1 MTLVA
6 ATPHHAAAM
15 ALIHARA
22 FPPGERW
29 GAEAMAL
36 QLAMPGAYGWLL
48 CPLSPRE
55 RAGVREAASAGSV
68 PKRARETHGAALA
81 ASLTQAL
88 VRFTAQARRE
98 REQEAGGFVL
108 ARVVADEA
116 EILTLA
122 VDPHGQ
128 GQGAGRLLLQAAMG
142 EARRRGAVA
151 MFLEVAPS
159 NAAALALYGSAGF
172 VQVGRRPRYYPGGSD
187 ALVLRGPLNPGAA
200 AEAAC
205 RPSQE

>member
-15 ALIHARA
+15 ALIHAWA

-36 QLAMPGAYGWLL
+36 QLAMPGAYGWLF
-48 CPLSPRE
+48 CPFSLRE
-55 RAGVREAASAGSV
+55 RAGVTGAASAGPV
-68 PKRARETHGAALA
+68 PEKSCETHGAALA
-81 ASLTQAL
+81 TPVTPAL
-88 VRFTAQARRE
+88 SRTD
-98 REQEAGGFVL
+98 REQEAGGFML

-122 VDPHGQ
+122 VDPRRQ
-128 GQGAGRLLLQAAMG
+128 GRGVGRLLLQAAMG
-142 EARRRGAVA
+142 DARRRGAVA

-172 VQVGRRPRYYPGGSD
+172 VQVGRRPRYYPGGGD

-205 RPSQE
+205 RPPQD

>member
-1 MTLVA
+1 MMLAA

-48 CPLSPRE
+48 CPLSLRK
-55 RAGVREAASAGSV
+55 RAGMRGPAAPHDKRPALLDRGCHEAG
-68 PKRARETHGAALA
+68 GALQAPLTPAL
-81 ASLTQAL
+81 
-88 VRFTAQARRE
+88 FPRE

-122 VDPHGQ
+122 VDPHRQ
-128 GQGAGRLLLQAAMG
+128 GQGAGHLLLQAAMG
-142 EARRRGAVA
+142 EAQRRGAVA
-151 MFLEVAPS
+151 IFLEVAPS

-172 VQVGRRPRYYPGGSD
+172 VQVGRRPRYYPGGGD

-205 RPSQE
+205 HPPQD

>member
-29 GAEAMAL
+29 GADAMAL
-36 QLAMPGAYGWLL
+36 QLAMPGAYGWVLL
-48 CPLSPRE
+48 RE
-55 RAGVREAASAGSV
+55 RVGVRGPSLPGDGTATLSDQGS
-68 PKRARETHGAALA
+68 RAVGAALQ
-81 ASLTQAL
+81 ASLTPAL
-88 VRFTAQARRE
+88 VWRE
-98 REQEAGGFVL
+98 REEEVGGFVL
-108 ARVVADEA
+108 ARVVADET

-122 VDPHGQ
+122 VDPLVQ
-128 GQGAGRLLLQAAMG
+128 RQGAGRSLLQAAMDD
-142 EARRRGAVA
+142 ARQRGAAA
-151 MFLEVAPS
+151 MFLEAAPS

-172 VQVGRRPRYYPGGSD
+172 VQVGRRPRYYPGGGD
-187 ALVLRGPLNPGAA
+187 ALVLRGLLTPGAA

-205 RPSQE
+205 RPPHD

>member
-15 ALIHARA
+15 ALIHGRA

-29 GAEAMAL
+29 GADAIAL
-36 QLAMPGAYGWLL
+36 QLAMPGAYGWIFVGERVGVSRSPLL
-48 CPLSPRE
+48 GDRTSTLPGQGSRAVGVALQAPLTPALSRSE
-55 RAGVREAASAGSV
+55 R
-68 PKRARETHGAALA
+68 
-81 ASLTQAL
+81 
-88 VRFTAQARRE
+88 
-98 REQEAGGFVL
+98 EAGGVVL

-122 VDPHGQ
+122 VDPLVRR
-128 GQGAGRLLLQAAMG
+128 QGAGRLLLQAAMDD
-142 EARRRGAVA
+142 AWQRGAAA
-151 MFLEVAPS
+151 MFLEAASS

-172 VQVGRRPRYYPGGSD
+172 VQVGRRPRYYPGDDD
-187 ALVLRGPLNPGAA
+187 ALVLRGLLNPGAA

-205 RPSQE
+205 HPPQD